1 VPSDRVTLTVTEV
14 QLAVPA
20 SVGVEAGMVVLT
32 EDQPP
37 GRMLR
42 IIIAQPE
49 ARAIM
54 SAWQGAV
61 SGRPSTW
68 DLLQS
73 TISLLGGR
81 VYAVVITAVEEERHY
96 YAILELWQGD
106 ERRTLSCRPS
116 DGIALALRAYSQLLA
131 EESVLEA
138 AGVLADGSRPPPKPK
153 PEPALP
159 PRTVT
164 SPTAA
169 QAMGVPKPVASSV
182 TASAGSET
190 AASAGTEDRPL
201 VEAPGVD
208 GPPAAAGTPDTAGAT
223 SEMAGPKDPAAA
235 PPATAGKPD
244 DGPGAAAPEVGADGD
259 GTIRVEASPKDHPAG

>member
-73 TISLLGGR
+73 TIALLGGR

-96 YAILELWQGD
+96 YAMLELWQGE

-131 EESVLEA
+131 EESVMEA

-153 PEPALP
+153 PEPAPP
-159 PRTVT
+159 PRTVA

-169 QAMGVPKPVASSV
+169 QAMGVPKSAAPV
-182 TASAGSET
+182 TAPAGLEA
-190 AASAGTEDRPL
+190 AASAGAEGRPPA
-201 VEAPGVD
+201 ESPEVD
-208 GPPAAAGTPDTAGAT
+208 GPPAPDVTPDGGGSVLGVAGPSDRGGLRPAADGTPDGGAGAA
-223 SEMAGPKDPAAA
+223 SE
-235 PPATAGKPD
+235 
-244 DGPGAAAPEVGADGD
+244 VDGD
-259 GTIRVEASPKDHPAG
+259 GTHRVDASPNDHPAG